1 MILLGIVLLII
12 GFIAGIPILWTL
24 GIIAVIVGA
33 VLAISGHAGHQLAG
47 RNHWY

>member
-1 MILLGIVLLII
+1 MILLGVVLLII
-12 GFIAGIPILWTL
+12 GFIAALPFIWML
-24 GIIAVIVGA
+24 GIIALVIGA